1 MKTELFDFYLPP
13 ELIAQVPAETRS
25 ASRLLVHERATGRV
39 EHRRFSDIVE
49 YFAPGDLLILNSSKV
64 IPARI
69 FTLPTSTCNGS
80 AEVLFI
86 RSLTADSFGCT
97 TRIR

>member
-1 MKTELFDFYLPP
+1 MKTELFDFFLPP
-13 ELIAQVPAETRS
+13 ELIAQVPAEKRS
-25 ASRLLVHERATGRV
+25 GSRLLVYNRASEAL
-39 EHRRFSDIVE
+39 EHRQFADIVD
-49 YFAPGDLLILNSSKV
+49 YFKPGDLLILNSSKV

-86 RSLTADSFGCT
+86 RSL
-97 TRIR
+97 